1 MDIHILTTFKTENK
15 TNRAICQNNECIFQ
29 ENKELQVVRTVKMI
43 VYQSN
48 IYRKNF
54 SRSHFYYNSMVQGK
68 QQVFDQH
75 SYILVSLTCLIYQ
88 SRRQSR
94 S

>member
-1 MDIHILTTFKTENK
+1 MDIHILTTFKTEDK

-29 ENKELQVVRTVKMI
+29 ENKELQLVRTVQMI

-48 IYRKNF
+48 ICRKNF
-54 SRSHFYYNSMVQGK
+54 SWSHFYYNPMVQEK

-75 SYILVSLTCLIYQ
+75 SYILVSLTYLIYQ